1 MEVVLVLRDIK
12 DIDVEI
18 CVLLE
23 VMEVSVQKSV
33 AVRMALALLW
43 MVHVIAQWGTQGYT
57 VTSHALWAQR
67 VRTVSST
74 VTVQY
79 MEPVIRSLGY
89 VNVNLVFKGHTVKM
103 SVVQDFL
110 DLSVKGNANVLTMQL
125 VTKKMAPV
133 IVCQDG

>member
-1 MEVVLVLRDIK
+1 MLRDIK
-12 DIDVEI
+12 DKDVEI

-57 VTSHALWAQR
+57 VTSHALQAQQ
-67 VRTVSST
+67 VRTVPST

-79 MEPVIRSLGY
+79 MEPVISSLGY

-103 SVVQDFL
+103 SVVQVFL

>member
-1 MEVVLVLRDIK
+1 MLRDIK

-57 VTSHALWAQR
+57 VTSHALQAQR

-79 MEPVIRSLGY
+79 MEPVIHSLGY
-89 VNVNLVFKGHTVKM
+89 VNVNLVFKGHTVKT

>member
-1 MEVVLVLRDIK
+1 MLQDIK

-57 VTSHALWAQR
+57 VTSHALQAQR
-67 VRTVSST
+67 VRTVPST

-79 MEPVIRSLGY
+79 MEPVISSLGY

>member
-1 MEVVLVLRDIK
+1 MLRDIK

-57 VTSHALWAQR
+57 ATSLALQAQR
-67 VRTVSST
+67 VRTVPST

-79 MEPVIRSLGY
+79 MEPVISSLGY

>member
-1 MEVVLVLRDIK
+1 MLRDIK

-57 VTSHALWAQR
+57 VTSHALQAQP
-67 VRTVSST
+67 VRTVPNT

-79 MEPVIRSLGY
+79 MEPVISSLGY

>member
-1 MEVVLVLRDIK
+1 MLRDIK

-33 AVRMALALLW
+33 AVRMVLALLW

-57 VTSHALWAQR
+57 VTSHALQAQR
-67 VRTVSST
+67 VRTVPST

-79 MEPVIRSLGY
+79 MEPVISSLGY
-89 VNVNLVFKGHTVKM
+89 VNVNLVFKGRTVKM

>member
-1 MEVVLVLRDIK
+1 MLRDIK

-57 VTSHALWAQR
+57 VTSHALQAQR
-67 VRTVSST
+67 VRTVPST

-79 MEPVIRSLGY
+79 MEPVISSLGY

-103 SVVQDFL
+103 SVLQDFL

>member
-33 AVRMALALLW
+33 AVRTALALLW

-57 VTSHALWAQR
+57 ATSLALQAQR
-67 VRTVSST
+67 VRTVPST

-79 MEPVIRSLGY
+79 MEPVISSLGY

>member
-1 MEVVLVLRDIK
+1 MLRDIK

-33 AVRMALALLW
+33 AVRMVLALLW

-57 VTSHALWAQR
+57 VTSHALQAQR
-67 VRTVSST
+67 VRTVPST

-79 MEPVIRSLGY
+79 MEPVISSLGY
-89 VNVNLVFKGHTVKM
+89 VNVNLVFKGRTVKM

-133 IVCQDG
+133 IVC

>member
-1 MEVVLVLRDIK
+1 MLRDIK

-33 AVRMALALLW
+33 AVRMVLALLW

-57 VTSHALWAQR
+57 VTSHALQAQR
-67 VRTVSST
+67 VRTVPST

-79 MEPVIRSLGY
+79 MEPVISSLGY

-133 IVCQDG
+133 IVC

>member
-1 MEVVLVLRDIK
+1 MLRDIK
-12 DIDVEI
+12 DKDVEI

-57 VTSHALWAQR
+57 VTSHALQAQR
-67 VRTVSST
+67 VRTVPST

-79 MEPVIRSLGY
+79 MEPVISSLGY

>member
-1 MEVVLVLRDIK
+1 MLRDIK

-57 VTSHALWAQR
+57 VTSHALQAQR
-67 VRTVSST
+67 VRTVPST

-79 MEPVIRSLGY
+79 MEPVISSLGY
-89 VNVNLVFKGHTVKM
+89 VNVNLVFKGHTVKIN
-103 SVVQDFL
+103 VVQDFL

>member
-1 MEVVLVLRDIK
+1 MLRDIK

-33 AVRMALALLW
+33 AVRTALALLW

-57 VTSHALWAQR
+57 VTSHALQAQR
-67 VRTVSST
+67 VRTVPST

-79 MEPVIRSLGY
+79 MEPVISSLGY

>member
-1 MEVVLVLRDIK
+1 MLRDIK

-57 VTSHALWAQR
+57 VTSHVLQAQR
-67 VRTVSST
+67 VRTVPST

-79 MEPVIRSLGY
+79 MEPVISSLGY

>member
-1 MEVVLVLRDIK
+1 MLRDIK

-57 VTSHALWAQR
+57 VTSHALQAQR
-67 VRTVSST
+67 VRTVPST

-79 MEPVIRSLGY
+79 MEPVISSLGY

>member
-1 MEVVLVLRDIK
+1 MLRDIK

-57 VTSHALWAQR
+57 VTSHALQAQR
-67 VRTVSST
+67 VRTVPST

-79 MEPVIRSLGY
+79 MEPVISSLGY

-133 IVCQDG
+133 IVC

>member
-1 MEVVLVLRDIK
+1 MLRDIK

-57 VTSHALWAQR
+57 VTSHALQAQR

-79 MEPVIRSLGY
+79 MEPVIHSLGY

>member
-1 MEVVLVLRDIK
+1 MLRDIK

-57 VTSHALWAQR
+57 VTSHALQAQR
-67 VRTVSST
+67 VRTVPST

-79 MEPVIRSLGY
+79 MEPVISSLGY
-89 VNVNLVFKGHTVKM
+89 VNVNLVFKGHTVKT

>member
-1 MEVVLVLRDIK
+1 MLRDIK

-33 AVRMALALLW
+33 AVRTALALLW

-57 VTSHALWAQR
+57 ATSLALQAQR
-67 VRTVSST
+67 VRTVPST

-79 MEPVIRSLGY
+79 MEPVISSLGY

-125 VTKKMAPV
+125 VTKKMAPA

>member
-1 MEVVLVLRDIK
+1 MLRDIK

-33 AVRMALALLW
+33 AVRMAIALLW

-57 VTSHALWAQR
+57 VTSHALQAQR
-67 VRTVSST
+67 VRTVPST

-79 MEPVIRSLGY
+79 MEPVISSLGY

>member
-1 MEVVLVLRDIK
+1 M
-12 DIDVEI
+12 EI

-57 VTSHALWAQR
+57 VTSHALQAQR
-67 VRTVSST
+67 VRTVPST

-79 MEPVIRSLGY
+79 MEPVIHSLGY
-89 VNVNLVFKGHTVKM
+89 VSEYFIKCESTGAISNCSGCRNGTYRVGLMSHLWQVK
-103 SVVQDFL
+103 
-110 DLSVKGNANVLTMQL
+110 A
-125 VTKKMAPV
+125 
-133 IVCQDG
+133 

>member
-1 MEVVLVLRDIK
+1 MLRDIK

-57 VTSHALWAQR
+57 VTSHALQAQR
-67 VRTVSST
+67 VRTVPST

-79 MEPVIRSLGY
+79 MEPVISSLGY

-125 VTKKMAPV
+125 VTKKMASV
-133 IVCQDG
+133 IVYQDG

>member
-57 VTSHALWAQR
+57 VTSHALQAQR
-67 VRTVSST
+67 VRTVPST

-79 MEPVIRSLGY
+79 MEPVISSLGY

-103 SVVQDFL
+103 SVVQVFL

>member
-1 MEVVLVLRDIK
+1 MLRDIK

-57 VTSHALWAQR
+57 VTSHVLQAQR
-67 VRTVSST
+67 VRTVPSI

-79 MEPVIRSLGY
+79 MEPVISSLGY

-103 SVVQDFL
+103 SVLQDFL